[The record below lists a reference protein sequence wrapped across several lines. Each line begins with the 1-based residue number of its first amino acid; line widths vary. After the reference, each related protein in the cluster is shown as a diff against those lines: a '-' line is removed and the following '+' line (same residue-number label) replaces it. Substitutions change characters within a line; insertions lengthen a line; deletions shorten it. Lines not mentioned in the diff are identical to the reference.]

1 MPTLLGS
8 TNENT
13 GIGPGKELA
22 EMGYY
27 KEIDGKK
34 YDAGLIEA
42 AEKAIAGRGDGR
54 ISQEDAEMLL
64 KQVKDGDKYTDIEK
78 DTVAYIREKMKW
90 TEAADKWFRDE
101 IRKWAAEKGQKT
113 KEEKAKAD
121 AGA

>member
-1 MPTLLGS
+1 MS
-8 TNENT
+8 
-13 GIGPGKELA
+13 
-22 EMGYY
+22 YY

-64 KQVKDGDKYTDIEK
+64 KKVKDGDAYTDIEK

-90 TEAADKWFRDE
+90 TESADNWFRDE

-113 KEEKAKAD
+113 KEAKAD
-121 AGA
+121 AAKADA